1 MIKKASFLFT
11 FATLVLAVFG
21 SKFERS
27 TNPICEPTKDGYYTL
42 DPNDCQKYYIC
53 GSTGRA
59 FPKTCSPGF
68 FQRIDERSG
77 RCTTLKEANCGT
89 RQIPAVYEDAL
100 ETGISPVE
108 LPSKVHL
115 STAEHDQSWRTQ
127 ANCHGQRD
135 GIYNIPNQCRK
146 YLTCAEG
153 VAHVQSCPA
162 NLVFDELANEPGQ
175 AGCLW
180 LENAKRTDCSQYE
193 TIDAKEEHHDLE
205 AIEGYTSV
213 LPWMKEMDCSYLPD
227 GKHPIPNHCG
237 VYFNCLGGK
246 NLGTQQCPVGTA
258 FENRDGF
265 EGDCFFG
272 EEMSRT
278 DCAEQR
284 YCQEHGAGN
293 HYTRDRACDRF
304 MYCST
309 ERGMATPTNCPPN
322 TIFDLISDHQ
332 GLGCVNR
339 DVTRRSEC

>member
-1 MIKKASFLFT
+1 MKFFILFASL
-11 FATLVLAVFG
+11 ALAVLG

-27 TNPICEPTKDGYYTL
+27 ANPVCESTKDGYYTL

-59 FPKTCSPGF
+59 FPKSCSPGF
-68 FQRIDERSG
+68 FQRIDERTG
-77 RCTTLKEANCGT
+77 RCTTLEEANCGT
-89 RQIPAVYEDAL
+89 RSIPDGYKATL
-100 ETGISPVE
+100 TTGISPVE
-108 LPSKVHL
+108 LPSKHSESDNL
-115 STAEHDQSWRTQ
+115 SGESWRTQ
-127 ANCHGQRD
+127 ANCRGQPN

-146 YLTCAEG
+146 YLTCADG
-153 VAHVQSCPA
+153 IAHVQSCPA

-175 AGCLW
+175 AGCQW
-180 LENAKRTDCSQYE
+180 LENAKRTDCSLWE
-193 TIDAKEEHHDLE
+193 ATDAKEGNGDLE
-205 AIEGYTSV
+205 SVEGYSSI
-213 LPWMKEMDCSYLPD
+213 LPWMDQMDCSSLPD
-227 GKHPIPNHCG
+227 GKHLIPNHCG
-237 VYFNCLGGK
+237 VYFNCLAGK

-258 FENRDGF
+258 FENRGGF

-272 EEMSRT
+272 EEMTRT

-309 ERGMATPTNCPPN
+309 DKGLATPTNCPPN

-332 GLGCVNR
+332 GLGCVHK
-339 DVTRRSEC
+339 DVTKRSEC